1 MSKDEVV
8 SYSEWCEASGQTPYP
23 ISFPK
28 ETPLGQLKS
37 VEDGKEVSTAG
48 RVMLRRQMGQLTFA
62 TLMDATGRMQLSF
75 EADVLGQEKYDL
87 LLKHLSLG
95 DIVGVN
101 GEIYRTKR
109 GEPTIRVRRVEI
121 LSKALLPLPEK
132 WKGLADPEIKAR
144 QRYLDLISSD
154 ESRDRF
160 RTRFRMVSA
169 IRHFLIQSDFVEVET
184 PILQSEASGAMAKPF
199 VTHHNALDTD
209 FYLRIAP
216 ETFLKRVVVGGFDR
230 VFELGRNFRNE
241 GMSPAHLQEFTM
253 LEFYAAYWDYR
264 RNMSFVRDMLQ
275 DVIQQACGSLHVEV
289 KGKTIDFSGEWEEL
303 DFTRL
308 VHDYSGVD
316 LDQTGYELDAI
327 KQAIAAAHP
336 EFDLAPYV
344 SSATLIDS
352 LYKRYCRPNIIGPAF
367 LVHHPAPLIPLART
381 LPGQPEKLAMFQVLV
396 DGLEVVKA
404 YSELVDPIEQRKRL
418 EEQAE
423 LAKKGE
429 EETMMLEEDFLTA
442 MEHAMPPMSGVGI
455 GIDRLVTLLTNA
467 ASVRDVVLFPPMR
480 RV

>member
-1 MSKDEVV
+1 MLKDQVI
-8 SYSEWCEASGQTPYP
+8 SYAAWCDASGQSPYP
-23 ISFPK
+23 ICFPK
-28 ETPLGQLKS
+28 DAPLGTLKNND
-37 VEDGKEVSTAG
+37 DGTEVSTAG

-62 TLMDATGRMQLSF
+62 TLMDASGRMQVSF
-75 EADVLGQEKYDL
+75 ESEVLGAEKYDL

-95 DIVGVN
+95 DIIGVV
-101 GEIYRTKR
+101 GEIYKTKR
-109 GEPTIRVRRVEI
+109 GEPTVRVRQVHI

-154 ESRDRF
+154 ESRERF
-160 RTRFRMVSA
+160 RVRFRLVSA
-169 IRHFLIQSDFVEVET
+169 IRQFLAHSDFLEVET
-184 PILQSEASGAMAKPF
+184 PILQAEASGAMAKPF

-216 ETFLKRVVVGGFDR
+216 ETFLKRVVVGGFDKI
-230 VFELGRNFRNE
+230 FELGRNFRNE
-241 GMSPAHLQEFTM
+241 GMSPVHLQEFTM

-264 RNMSFVRDMLQ
+264 RNMAFVREMLQ
-275 DVIQQACGSLHVEV
+275 EVIQQACGTLQVDV
-289 KGKTIDFSGEWEEL
+289 KGKMIDFSGEWQEL
-303 DFTRL
+303 DFTQL
-308 VHDYSGVD
+308 LHEHSGID
-316 LDQTGYELDAI
+316 LDKVGYDLEAL
-327 KQAIAAAHP
+327 KQAIAKAHP
-336 EFDLAPYV
+336 EFDLTTYV

-352 LYKRYCRPNIIGPAF
+352 LYKKYCRPNILGPAF

-381 LPGQPEKLAMFQVLV
+381 LPGQPNKLAMFQVLV
-396 DGLEVVKA
+396 DGLELVKA
-404 YSELVDPIEQRKRL
+404 YSELVDPIEQRQRL

-423 LAKKGE
+423 LAQKGE